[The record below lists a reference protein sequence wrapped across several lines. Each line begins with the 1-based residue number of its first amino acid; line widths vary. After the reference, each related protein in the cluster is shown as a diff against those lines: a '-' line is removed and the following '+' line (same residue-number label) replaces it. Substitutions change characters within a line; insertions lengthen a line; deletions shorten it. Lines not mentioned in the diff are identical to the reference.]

1 MSFSVLSKLKIAHTH
16 TVAMTATK
24 KINVAN
30 RFEIGGNNRF
40 VLIAGPC
47 AIETEEMTMHVAA
60 TLKEICHDLGI
71 QLIFKSSFDKAN
83 RTSVKAPR
91 GVGMER
97 GLEILQRV
105 KTELNL
111 PVITDIHES
120 WQCEPV
126 AKVADMLQ
134 IPAFLSRQTDLL
146 VAAAKTG
153 KIVNVKKGQFMA
165 PWDMKN
171 VVEKLRDS
179 GTEQILLCERG
190 SSFGYNNLVVDM
202 TGLVEMRS
210 YGFPVVFDAT
220 HAVQKPGGQ
229 GTSTGG
235 NREMVPYLMRA
246 ALAVGV
252 DAIFAEVH
260 PDPDHAFSDGPN
272 QIHLSNIRKI
282 LEEAV
287 AIDDLI
293 KGNKETQRL
302 GDGETER
309 NGYSELKT
317 QNSELNIKLF
327 LTDVDGVLTDAGM
340 YYSENGDELKKFNTH
355 DGMGLQLIRQK
366 GIKTGIITSENTM
379 MVERRFNK
387 LKLDYLY
394 QGKREGGKLASA
406 LEICE
411 KEGITLRNV
420 AYIGDDINCL
430 ELLSNVGLA
439 ACPANALDA
448 VKQIPG
454 IVRMNKKGGE
464 GCVREFIEMIINKME
479 K

>member
-1 MSFSVLSKLKIAHTH
+1 MIIDTCKID
-16 TVAMTATK
+16 V
-24 KINVAN
+24 VN

-47 AIETEEMTMHVAA
+47 AIESEEMTMMVAA
-60 TLKEICHDLGI
+60 KLKEICEELDIH
-71 QLIFKSSFDKAN
+71 LIFKSSFDKAN
-83 RTSVKAPR
+83 RSSVKAPR
-91 GVGMER
+91 GLGIKR

-105 KTELNL
+105 KTELDL
-111 PVITDIHES
+111 PIVTDVHEA
-120 WQCEPV
+120 WQCAEV

-146 VAAAKTG
+146 VAAAQTG

-171 VVEKLRDS
+171 VIDKLRDS
-179 GTEQILLCERG
+179 GNENILLCERG

-246 ALAVGV
+246 ALAIGV

-272 QIHLSNIRKI
+272 QIHLSKIKEI
-282 LEEAV
+282 LEQAI
-287 AIDDLI
+287 AIDNITKQLAISNKQQAVSEKIPTKNYQPI
-293 KGNKETQRL
+293 K
-302 GDGETER
+302 
-309 NGYSELKT
+309 
-317 QNSELNIKLF
+317 IKLL

-340 YYSENGDELKKFNTH
+340 YYSEAGDELKKFNTH
-355 DGMGLQLIRQK
+355 DGMGLQLIRDK
-366 GIKTGIITSENTM
+366 GIKTGIITSEDTKL
-379 MVERRFNK
+379 VERRFNK

-394 QGKREGGKLASA
+394 QGKREGGKLASVK
-406 LEICE
+406 EICS
-411 KEGITLRNV
+411 KEGLKLSEV
-420 AYIGDDINCL
+420 AYIGDDVNCF

-439 ACPANALDA
+439 ACPSNALDTI
-448 VKQIPG
+448 KNIPG
-454 IVRMNKKGGE
+454 IIQMKKKGGE
-464 GCVREFIEMIINKME
+464 GCVREFVEMIMNSYC
-479 K
+479 